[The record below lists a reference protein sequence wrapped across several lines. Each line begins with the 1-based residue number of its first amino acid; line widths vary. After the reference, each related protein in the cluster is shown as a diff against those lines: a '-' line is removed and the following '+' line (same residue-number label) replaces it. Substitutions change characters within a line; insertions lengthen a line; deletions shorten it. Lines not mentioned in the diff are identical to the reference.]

1 METIMHR
8 TYLLILA
15 LVWAGTATAQE
26 VSLGSYLASMD
37 RTAVTFSGRIKY
49 DSSDDDFTLYDESQN
64 FFHVAI
70 DAGRDARERIETL
83 CNNTSFMV
91 SYDDLCTIAGSGTIE
106 IRGSR
111 IFISI
116 EQVNQ
121 LSE

>member
-1 METIMHR
+1 MHR
-8 TYLLILA
+8 TYLPILA
-15 LVWAGTATAQE
+15 LVWGGTASAQE
-26 VSLGSYLASMD
+26 VSLGSYLTSMD

-49 DSSDDDFTLYDESQN
+49 DISEDNFTFYDENRN
-64 FFHVAI
+64 FFGVTV
-70 DAGRDARERIETL
+70 DAGRDVRERIETL

-91 SYDDLCTIAGSGTIE
+91 SYDDLCTIAGSGTVE

-111 IFISI
+111 VFISI